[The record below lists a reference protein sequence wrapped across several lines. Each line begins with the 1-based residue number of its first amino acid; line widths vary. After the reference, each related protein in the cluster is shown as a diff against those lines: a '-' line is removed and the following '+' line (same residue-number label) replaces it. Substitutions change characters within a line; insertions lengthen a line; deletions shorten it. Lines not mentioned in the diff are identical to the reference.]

1 MGKLL
6 VVRIF
11 FSKNSN
17 SVSLDEFDLPSSVVV
32 VIFVVVRVI
41 FDSPPEK
48 TTAIGITI
56 LEIIITETQAIMTI
70 TTFPDKNSM
79 VTDILPKYLSIHVIL
94 TVPTLNSNYYVFW
107 GLMSVRSWSF

>member
-17 SVSLDEFDLPSSVVV
+17 SVSLDEFDLPSSV
-32 VIFVVVRVI
+32 VVVRVI

-94 TVPTLNSNYYVFW
+94 TVPTLNSNYYVFSSINS
-107 GLMSVRSWSF
+107 GTNVGINVS